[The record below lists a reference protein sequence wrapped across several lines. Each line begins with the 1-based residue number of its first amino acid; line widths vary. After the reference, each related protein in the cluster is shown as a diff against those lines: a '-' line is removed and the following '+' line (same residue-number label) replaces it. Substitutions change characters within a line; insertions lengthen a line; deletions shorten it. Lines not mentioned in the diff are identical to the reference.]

1 MDNEINRV
9 DADIGNETG
18 AGGIGSRTDAV
29 DTNETYDIETLM
41 RQYGNDVLRTAYS
54 YVNDRLAAEDCFQE
68 AFIKAYKNLKNFRG
82 ESSVKTWL
90 IRITVNVCKD
100 YLKSAYQK
108 HVVPMMEFEEDAI
121 VSEND
126 FEEVENK
133 DRNRQILDAVNSLP
147 EHYREVIMCVF
158 YNEMSIEETAASIG
172 VAAGTVKSRLH
183 RAKEQLKNILEGRL

>member
-1 MDNEINRV
+1 MDNEINRI
-9 DADIGNETG
+9 DADIGEEAYN
-18 AGGIGSRTDAV
+18 
-29 DTNETYDIETLM
+29 IETLM

-54 YVNDRLAAEDCFQE
+54 YVNDRSAAEDCFQE
-68 AFIKAYKNLKNFRG
+68 TFIKAYKNLKNFRG
-82 ESSVKTWL
+82 ESSIKTWL

-158 YNEMSIEETAASIG
+158 YNEMSIEETAAATG